1 MRSHLSQKFL
11 FIVAIIFSCTLLQ
24 QAYAQTAT
32 PYYRDAD
39 GDGYGDPLV
48 VINEF
53 SPPDGYVLNNLDCN
67 DNTSTVHPGATEIC
81 NGIDDDCDGLI
92 DDGDTDH
99 DGIHNACDNCPNLYN
114 PLQLDADHDGLG
126 DVCDPTPGC
135 GGCGQPAC
143 EQTPVDS
150 DNDSMADVVDN
161 CPNIYNPLQL
171 DADHDGLGDV
181 CDPTPGCGGC
191 GQPAC
196 EQQFRKPTVF
206 IYAEPAAIKT
216 GEQALLRW
224 SSTDADSC
232 TMQPGIGVVGRE
244 GSVPVS
250 PSDTTDYTI
259 TATGPGGTS
268 DPASVTVTV
277 YQKPT
282 VTIQA
287 DRTSINK
294 GETVTLSWNTTG
306 IVDTCVLQPD
316 NDSVDPANGSI
327 QKTPRMN
334 TTYTITA
341 AGPGGTESSAVSV
354 MVTAHLL
361 ITSPLEGAHIERPD
375 TLVQGA
381 IDRDAFTGDDIGV
394 VVNGVVAHVYNGVF
408 AANHVPLRNGDN
420 STITA
425 YAFNDSGDNATDSVS
440 VIADTTSNYLTLSSN
455 PESGIVSGTAPLDFT
470 LSLAKTYSSQGYSF
484 SYDPDNGSIEN
495 RGDNETT
502 MKFERRIAEPGLYFI
517 TAEDTETLDNGTHV
531 LHTDNI
537 AIKADTEQRLIRMR
551 VKWGAMK
558 DALSFQHS

>member
-1 MRSHLSQKFL
+1 M
-11 FIVAIIFSCTLLQ
+11 
-24 QAYAQTAT
+24 
-32 PYYRDAD
+32 
-39 GDGYGDPLV
+39 
-48 VINEF
+48 
-53 SPPDGYVLNNLDCN
+53 
-67 DNTSTVHPGATEIC
+67 
-81 NGIDDDCDGLI
+81 
-92 DDGDTDH
+92 
-99 DGIHNACDNCPNLYN
+99 
-114 PLQLDADHDGLG
+114 
-126 DVCDPTPGC
+126 
-135 GGCGQPAC
+135 
-143 EQTPVDS
+143 
-150 DNDSMADVVDN
+150 
-161 CPNIYNPLQL
+161 
-171 DADHDGLGDV
+171 
-181 CDPTPGCGGC
+181 
-191 GQPAC
+191 
-196 EQQFRKPTVF
+196 
-206 IYAEPAAIKT
+206 
-216 GEQALLRW
+216 
-224 SSTDADSC
+224 
-232 TMQPGIGVVGRE
+232 
-244 GSVPVS
+244 PVS

-282 VTIQA
+282 VTLQA

-354 MVTAHLL
+354 MVTAHLV
-361 ITSPLEGAHIERPD
+361 ITSPLEGSHIERPD
-375 TLVQGA
+375 TLVQGT

-502 MKFERRIAEPGLYFI
+502 MKFERRVAEPGLYFI
-517 TAEDTETLDNGTHV
+517 TVDDNETLDNGTRV
-531 LHTDNI
+531 LRTDNI
-537 AIKADTEQRLIRMR
+537 AIMADNRTAFDTKLR

-558 DALSFQHS
+558 EALSSLNTANALKFISNASKETYNQVYSDLSAQLPGIIANMQDIQLIYVQDRLAKYRIRRVHNIDGQNVTLTYYIYFVKDTDGTWKIDTW

>member
-1 MRSHLSQKFL
+1 MHSKLSLKIL
-11 FIVAIIFSCTLLQ
+11 FVVVIIFSSTLLH

-32 PYYRDAD
+32 PCYRDAD

-48 VINEF
+48 VINKF
-53 SPPDGYVLNNLDCN
+53 SPPVGYVINSLDCN
-67 DNTSTVHPGATEIC
+67 DNTSTVHPDAIAIC
-81 NGIDDDCDGLI
+81 NSTDDDCDELI
-92 DDGDTDH
+92 DGGDTDH
-99 DGIHNACDNCPNLYN
+99 DGIYNACDTCPNVYN

-143 EQTPVDS
+143 EQ
-150 DNDSMADVVDN
+150 
-161 CPNIYNPLQL
+161 L
-171 DADHDGLGDV
+171 
-181 CDPTPGCGGC
+181 
-191 GQPAC
+191 
-196 EQQFRKPTVF
+196 FRKPSVF
-206 IYAEPAAIKT
+206 IYAEPATIKT

-224 SSTDADSC
+224 ISTDADSC
-232 TMQPGIGVVGRE
+232 TLQPGIGVVGRE

-250 PSDTTDYTI
+250 SSDTTDYTI

-287 DRTSINK
+287 NRNSINK
-294 GETVTLSWNTTG
+294 GETVTLSWNTAG

-341 AGPGGTESSAVSV
+341 AGPGGMESSAASV

-361 ITSPLEGAHIERPD
+361 ITSPLEGSHIERPD
-375 TLVQGA
+375 TLVQGS

-425 YAFNDSGDNATDSVS
+425 WAFNDAGDNATDSIS
-440 VIADTTSNYLTLSSN
+440 VIADTTSKYLTLSGY
-455 PESGIVSGTAPLDFT
+455 PESGIVSGTAPLNFS
-470 LSLAKTYSSQGYSF
+470 LSLSRTYDNGTYSF

-495 RGDNETT
+495 RGDNGTS
-502 MKFERRIAEPGLYFI
+502 MNFERRIAEPGLYFI
-517 TAEDTETLDNGTHV
+517 TVDDNETLDNGTTCCTQTTSP
-531 LHTDNI
+531 LWPI
-537 AIKADTEQRLIRMR
+537 TEPCLIR
-551 VKWGAMK
+551 
-558 DALSFQHS
+558 S